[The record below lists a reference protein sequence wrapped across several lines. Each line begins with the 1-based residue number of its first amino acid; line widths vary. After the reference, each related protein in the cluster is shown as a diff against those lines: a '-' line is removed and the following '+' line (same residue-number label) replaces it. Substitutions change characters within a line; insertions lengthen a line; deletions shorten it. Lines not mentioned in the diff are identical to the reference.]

1 MNNNNGS
8 KFMSVEN
15 VNAYYERKR
24 QNLDFWVAKQK
35 QGLAMMQNSNGN
47 PVMFNQG
54 LNMKTEAEYNI
65 TQLGMDLSAEINAL
79 GLIHTHKGVSGKK

>member
-15 VNAYYERKR
+15 VNAYYEKKH

-65 TQLGMDLSAEINAL
+65 AQLGMDLSAEINAL

>member
-54 LNMKTEAEYNI
+54 LSMKTEAEYNI

-79 GLIHTHKGVSGKK
+79 GLIHTYKGDSSKK

>member
-1 MNNNNGS
+1 MNNNGS

-47 PVMFNQG
+47 PVMVNQG
-54 LNMKTEAEYNI
+54 LSIWILWMEAYFYEFS
-65 TQLGMDLSAEINAL
+65 TLCR
-79 GLIHTHKGVSGKK
+79 

>member
-15 VNAYYERKR
+15 VNAYYEKKR
-24 QNLDFWVAKQK
+24 QNLDFWIAKQK

-79 GLIHTHKGVSGKK
+79 GLMHIHKGGSNKK

>member
-15 VNAYYERKR
+15 VNAYYESKR

-35 QGLAMMQNSNGN
+35 QGFAMMQNSMGD

-54 LNMKTEAEYNI
+54 LSMKTEAEYNI

-79 GLIHTHKGVSGKK
+79 GLIHTHKGDSGKK

>member
-1 MNNNNGS
+1 MNNNGS

-65 TQLGMDLSAEINAL
+65 AQLGMDLSAEINAL

>member
-15 VNAYYERKR
+15 VNVYYEKKR

-54 LNMKTEAEYNI
+54 LSMKTEAEYNI

>member
-15 VNAYYERKR
+15 VNEYYEKKR

-54 LNMKTEAEYNI
+54 LSMKTEAEYNI
-65 TQLGMDLSAEINAL
+65 TQLGMDLSAEINTL
-79 GLIHTHKGVSGKK
+79 GLIHTHKGDSSKK

>member
-15 VNAYYERKR
+15 VNAYYEKKR
-24 QNLDFWVAKQK
+24 QNLDFWIAKQK

>member
-1 MNNNNGS
+1 MNNNNGP

-15 VNAYYERKR
+15 VNAYYESKR

-54 LNMKTEAEYNI
+54 LSMKTEAEYNI
-65 TQLGMDLSAEINAL
+65 TQLGMDLSVEINAL
-79 GLIHTHKGVSGKK
+79 GLIHTHKGDSSKK

>member
-1 MNNNNGS
+1 MNNNGS

-54 LNMKTEAEYNI
+54 LSMKTEAEYNI

-79 GLIHTHKGVSGKK
+79 ELIHTHKGDSDKK

>member
-1 MNNNNGS
+1 MNNNNGE
-8 KFMSVEN
+8 KFTSVEK
-15 VNAYYERKR
+15 VNEYYAKKR
-24 QNLDFWVAKQK
+24 QNLDFWIAKQK

-79 GLIHTHKGVSGKK
+79 GLIHTHKEDSGKK

>member
-15 VNAYYERKR
+15 VNAYYQKKR
-24 QNLDFWVAKQK
+24 QNLDFWIAKQK

-79 GLIHTHKGVSGKK
+79 GLTHTHKGDSNKK